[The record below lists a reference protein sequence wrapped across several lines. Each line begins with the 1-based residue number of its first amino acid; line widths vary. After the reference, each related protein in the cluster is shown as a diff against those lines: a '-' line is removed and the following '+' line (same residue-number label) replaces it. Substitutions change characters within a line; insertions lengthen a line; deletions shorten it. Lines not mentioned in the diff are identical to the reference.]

1 MSIRR
6 YVADKDNT
14 ITNAFKSN
22 LTTRATGSNMGA
34 SDVLE
39 VFSIY
44 GQSTTSSVEKS
55 RVIVQFPVS
64 TISSDRDNGV
74 IPASGSVNFYL
85 RLGNAEHGT
94 TVPESFT
101 MSVFPLLETWEEG
114 LGLDM
119 EEYRNID
126 ASNWIESADNT
137 NWNAEGGTIPIS
149 SRLNSQA
156 IPLEYTQTFD
166 SGLED
171 LEVDITP
178 VVEEWIKHY
187 KGNSVAA
194 SASIRLVDNPAVDET
209 IILYRTDGGTHT
221 FVFSSGSS
229 YTTGSTTY
237 ILTQST
243 EVGTTSELRT
253 QVNSL
258 DYFSAA
264 EGSDNQTIVVTQ
276 ATAGLF
282 GNTSVVKTADA
293 TISHFAGGAGLVNAG
308 LLIKLSG
315 SFEDGTAERSYYTKR
330 FFARGSQFFFKRPN
344 IEARYDISVQDDRG
358 DIIKSSSLAPA
369 ADNLN
374 NIYLYNKIRGNLRD
388 IPNTGSE
395 LLVRFVPSLG
405 GTPATVVQS
414 GGVSS
419 TWVTASRS
427 SRGVYKA
434 TFAYAGTETTL
445 YDIWQYSGSSG
456 YVELYTGSAFTVGTD
471 SADSYYPNS
480 QFVVNVTNL
489 KPSYRKDEV
498 ANFRVYTRS
507 KDWQPNI
514 YTVARNAAPVT
525 NIREGY
531 YKITRQADNYTV
543 IPYSTSSAVAYSK
556 LSYDMSGSY
565 FDLDMS
571 ILEPNYLY
579 EISFL
584 RKEDSEYIEQKE
596 KFKFRVDP

>member
-6 YVADKDNT
+6 YTADKDNT
-14 ITNAFKSN
+14 ITTAFKSN

-44 GQSTTSSVEKS
+44 GQATTSSVEKS
-55 RVIVQFPVS
+55 RVIVQFPVA
-64 TISSDRDNGV
+64 TISSDRDSGV
-74 IPASGSVNFYL
+74 IAASGSVNFYL

-101 MSVFPLLETWEEG
+101 MSVIPLLETWEEG

-149 SRLNSQA
+149 SRMNSQA

-171 LEVDITP
+171 LEVDVTP

-194 SASIRLVDNPAVDET
+194 SASISLLKNPEIDET

-221 FVFSSGSS
+221 FVFATGSS
-229 YTTGSTTY
+229 YVSGSTTY
-237 ILTQST
+237 VQTGST
-243 EVGTTSELRT
+243 VAGTTRALKAEID
-253 QVNSL
+253 SL
-258 DYFSAA
+258 DYFSATTSPDD
-264 EGSDNQTIVVTQ
+264 ETIVVTQ

-282 GNTSVVKTADA
+282 GNTLVEGTADK
-293 TISHFAGGAGLVNAG
+293 TPNNFAGGAGLVNAG

-419 TWVTASRS
+419 TWVTASRN
-427 SRGVYKA
+427 SRGIYKA
-434 TFAYAGTETTL
+434 TFAYAGSETAL
-445 YDIWQYSGSSG
+445 YDIWQYSGSGG
-456 YVELYTGSAFTVGTD
+456 YVELYTGSAFAVATD
-471 SADSYYPNS
+471 AADSHYPNS
-480 QFVVNVTNL
+480 QYVVNITNL
-489 KPSYRKDEV
+489 KSSYRKDEV

-514 YTVARNAAPVT
+514 YTVARNSAPVT

-531 YKITRQADNYTV
+531 YKITRQADNYPV
-543 IPYSTSSAVAYSK
+543 ILYSTSSAVAYSK

-584 RKEDSEYIEQKE
+584 RKEDGEYVEQKE

>member
-6 YVADKDNT
+6 YVANKDNT
-14 ITNAFKSN
+14 ITTAFKSN

-44 GQSTTSSVEKS
+44 GQATTSSVEKS

-64 TISSDRDNGV
+64 TISSDRDSGV

-85 RLGNAEHGT
+85 RIGNAEHGT

-101 MSVFPLLETWEEG
+101 MSVLPLLETWEEG

-137 NWNAEGGTIPIS
+137 NWNAEGGTIPIA

-156 IPLEYTQTFD
+156 ISLEYTQAFD

-178 VVEEWIKHY
+178 VAEEWIKHY

-194 SASIRLVDNPAVDET
+194 SASIRLADNPAVDET

-221 FVFSSGSS
+221 FVFATGSS
-229 YTTGSTTY
+229 YVSGSTTY
-237 ILTQST
+237 VQTGPT
-243 EVGTTSELRT
+243 VAGTTKALKA
-253 QVNSL
+253 QIDLL
-258 DYFSAA
+258 DYFSATT
-264 EGSDNQTIVVTQ
+264 GSDSQTVDVTQ

-282 GNTSVVKTADA
+282 GNTLVAGTADI
-293 TISHFAGGAGLVNAG
+293 TTNHFAGGAGLVNAG

-344 IEARYDISVQDDRG
+344 IEARYDLSVQDDRG

-419 TWVTASRS
+419 TWVTASRN
-427 SRGVYKA
+427 SRGIYKA
-434 TFAYAGTETTL
+434 TFAYAGSETTL
-445 YDIWQYSGSSG
+445 YDIWQYSGSGG

-471 SADSYYPNS
+471 SADSYYPGS

-514 YTVARNAAPVT
+514 YTVARNSAPIT

>member
-6 YVADKDNT
+6 YVANKDNT
-14 ITNAFKSN
+14 ITTAFKSN

-44 GQSTTSSVEKS
+44 GQATTSSVEKS

-64 TISSDRDNGV
+64 TISSDRDSGV

-85 RLGNAEHGT
+85 RIGNAEHGT

-101 MSVFPLLETWEEG
+101 MSVLPLLETWEEG

-137 NWNAEGGTIPIS
+137 NWNTEGGTIPIA

-156 IPLEYTQTFD
+156 ISLEYTQAFD
-166 SGLED
+166 SGIED

-178 VVEEWIKHY
+178 VAEEWIKHY

-194 SASIRLVDNPAVDET
+194 SASIRLSDNPTVDET

-237 ILTQST
+237 VLTGST
-243 EVGTTSELRT
+243 EVGTTTELIT

-264 EGSDNQTIVVTQ
+264 TGSDDQTIDVTQ

-282 GNTSVVKTADA
+282 GNTLVAGTADI
-293 TISHFAGGAGLVNAG
+293 TTNHFAGGAGLVNAG

-344 IEARYDISVQDDRG
+344 IEARYDLSVQDDRG

-419 TWVTASRS
+419 TWVTASRN
-427 SRGVYKA
+427 SRGIYKA

-514 YTVARNAAPVT
+514 YTVARNAAPIT

-543 IPYSTSSAVAYSK
+543 VPYSTSSAVAYSK